1 MLVHRSKQLSES
13 SQILAP
19 KPSQGT
25 AMSQEVKSQSPKS
38 RTAKSQSTKDQS
50 TKGRTSKP
58 QSIKGQS
65 VKPQVAKN
73 QPKTQVK
80 KRYRD
85 PSRRERIKRAAYKRH
100 LRYVRYQ
107 FIRYLDSLSAL
118 DATSRAEELC
128 RNAEFFDLSIA
139 DRPALVTAIHN
150 LHLKLGQARPLGRL
164 LDIFTNPIY
173 DIDFTEL
180 PSLLQERWIDLHGG
194 VDTDL
199 PDSHQDNRFGIYGE
213 RIEDYFLDK
222 EYLER
227 LGIL

>member
-19 KPSQGT
+19 KPSQRT
-25 AMSQEVKSQSPKS
+25 AKSQEVKGQGSKS
-38 RTAKSQSTKDQS
+38 RTAKSQSTKFQR
-50 TKGRTSKP
+50 TKD
-58 QSIKGQS
+58 QS
-65 VKPQVAKN
+65 VKSQVVKN

-85 PSRRERIKRAAYKRH
+85 PSRGERIKRAAYKRY
-100 LRYVRYQ
+100 LRSVRYQ

-118 DATSRAEELC
+118 DAASRAEELC

-150 LHLKLGQARPLGRL
+150 LHLKLGQARPLGHL

-173 DIDFTEL
+173 GIDFTEL
-180 PSLLQERWIDLHGG
+180 PSLLQERWIDLYGG

>member
-19 KPSQGT
+19 KPSQ
-25 AMSQEVKSQSPKS
+25 

-50 TKGRTSKP
+50 TKSRTSKP
-58 QSIKGQS
+58 QNMKDQS
-65 VKPQVAKN
+65 VKPQVAKS
-73 QPKTQVK
+73 QSKTQVK
-80 KRYRD
+80 KHYRD
-85 PSRRERIKRAAYKRH
+85 PSRGERIKRAAYKRY
-100 LRYVRYQ
+100 LRSVRYQ

-118 DATSRAEELC
+118 DAASRAEELC
-128 RNAEFFDLSIA
+128 RNTEFFDLSIA
-139 DRPALVTAIHN
+139 DRPALVAAIHN
-150 LHLKLGQARPLGRL
+150 LHLKLGQAHPLGRL

-180 PSLLQERWIDLHGG
+180 PSLLQERWIDLYGG

>member
-1 MLVHRSKQLSES
+1 MLVHRSKQQSES

-19 KPSQGT
+19 KPSQRT
-25 AMSQEVKSQSPKS
+25 AKSQEVKGQGSKS

-50 TKGRTSKP
+50 TK
-58 QSIKGQS
+58 
-65 VKPQVAKN
+65 N
-73 QPKTQVK
+73 QPKTQAK

-85 PSRRERIKRAAYKRH
+85 PSRGERIKRAAYKRY
-100 LRYVRYQ
+100 LRSVRYQ
-107 FIRYLDSLSAL
+107 FIHYLDSLSAL
-118 DATSRAEELC
+118 DAASRAEELC

-173 DIDFTEL
+173 NVDFTEL
-180 PSLLQERWIDLHGG
+180 PSLLQERWIDLYGG

-222 EYLER
+222 EYLEK